1 MADARAAR
9 VLGLLALLVV
19 AILLRGWD
27 LGRPDL
33 SFDETFT
40 LDVARRPLTAIPA
53 AVRDLDAHP
62 PLDYVMRHP
71 VAVGDATVV
80 GLRLPSVLLSVAA
93 VAAAALWLRRRG
105 WLGALAIVLMAVAP
119 FQIEFG
125 REARMYAAMTLL
137 GTLAAWLA
145 TAWLERPRPRFAVA
159 VGVVVALALAFHV
172 SGLFMGAG
180 LLAVAGARRD
190 RDAWMWRGALA
201 AAGLAWVVLWG
212 PAFLEQARRTE
223 NGWIPLTTPTG
234 AARALNQ
241 LINSYPAAAWLGVA
255 AIVGGGIVIVRSADG
270 PLRRVWVCCF
280 ALPAVL
286 LVLVGIRM
294 HVLLPRTLAFAS
306 WGPLV
311 ALAAI
316 VDWAR
321 RRWRVLGAA
330 AAVAVAVLIVPSVVA
345 APWRGPAEHE
355 AAFDLAEA
363 RARAGDAVAV
373 HPGWLRPLVA
383 WRAGVA
389 PDRPSSVIRLPRT
402 LYAAGRVQGERWTG
416 RVWLIEP
423 VTYLADTTGFRP
435 CGPSAI
441 EGAYRV
447 RCLDATSAID
457 ASG

>member
-1 MADARAAR
+1 VRDARVAR
-9 VLGLLALLVV
+9 LAGLLAVLI
-19 AILLRGWD
+19 AAMLLRGWD

-40 LDVARRPLTAIPA
+40 LDVARRSLTAIPA

-62 PLDYVMRHP
+62 PLDYLLRHP

-80 GLRLPSVLLSVAA
+80 GLRLPSVVLSVAA

-105 WLGALAIVLMAVAP
+105 WLGAMAVVLMAIAP

-125 REARMYAAMTLL
+125 REARMYAGMALL

-145 TAWLERPRPRFAVA
+145 TAWLERPRSRLAVA
-159 VGVVVALALAFHV
+159 AGVVVAVALALHV
-172 SGLFMGAG
+172 SGLFMAAG

-190 RDAWMWRGALA
+190 RAAWTWRGALA
-201 AAGLAWVVLWG
+201 VAGLAWVALWG

-223 NGWIPLTTPTG
+223 NGWIPLTTPAG

-241 LINSYPAAAWLGVA
+241 LINSYPAAAWVGVA
-255 AIVGGGIVIVRSADG
+255 AIVAGGVVIVRSADT
-270 PLRRVWVCCF
+270 PLRRTWVCCF

-286 LVLVGIRM
+286 LLVTGMRM

-306 WGPLV
+306 WGPLL

-321 RRWRVLGAA
+321 RRWTVLGVG

-355 AAFDLAEA
+355 AAFDHAAAHA
-363 RARAGDAVAV
+363 RIGDAVAV
-373 HPGWLRPLVA
+373 HPAWLRPLVA
-383 WRAGVA
+383 WRLGVE
-389 PDRPSSVIRLPRT
+389 PEGPSSSIRLPRT
-402 LYAAGRVQGERWTG
+402 LSGAARVRGERWTG

-423 VTYLADTTGFRP
+423 VTYLADTTGFRS
-435 CGPSAI
+435 CGPAAVQ
-441 EGAYRV
+441 GAYRV
-447 RCLDATSAID
+447 RCLDATSAMD